1 MPAGCCANWTVI
13 AESPVPKMA
22 GREKAFT
29 RHDGTLDP
37 YMLPRSGI
45 DMGMNEFAAVTESA
59 IGTKQTSRPLAVGH

>member
-1 MPAGCCANWTVI
+1 
-13 AESPVPKMA
+13 VPKMA

-29 RHDGTLDP
+29 RRDGTLDP